1 MMSPNATPETIV
13 EGWKIKAAIVKDM
26 EELMRLTG
34 PEWQARMQK
43 RYEVEEAARH
53 AEFRRRLKA
62 HGGGPASY
70 YHQKHAP
77 ELGFADDVK
86 WEYINY
92 FGHFGNRNIYAS
104 TNGTIVS
111 ENAAYR
117 AQLLADAIPAESF
130 AVGANPVPLWN
141 TNGCVN
147 VNMASRF
154 KDDHQFY
161 KSPNQNWIH
170 SFFLMAPYMC
180 IHGLYD
186 DVVSRIP
193 KETSNE

>member
-1 MMSPNATPETIV
+1 MLYSMGRNEGGWSFNSDHDVYEQPLGNLPLALGRRTPDETTN
-13 EGWKIKAAIVKDM
+13 
-26 EELMRLTG
+26 LTDAVLREC
-34 PEWQARMQK
+34 P
-43 RYEVEEAARH
+43 
-53 AEFRRRLKA
+53 F
-62 HGGGPASY
+62 
-70 YHQKHAP
+70 
-77 ELGFADDVK
+77 
-86 WEYINY
+86 